1 LKIRLTASIAAVAN
15 AGSWIIVGSV
25 LYGIELESKAV
36 FRTYKRT
43 STGHVPATDIFI
55 EGFFFIEE
63 TSQVCDVAKIPV
75 TDMFPIEK
83 VSIEKKMSICQ
94 CVSLHTLAKSQRF
107 TYP

>member
-36 FRTYKRT
+36 FHTYKRS
-43 STGHVPATDIFI
+43 STRHVPATDIFI
-55 EGFFFIEE
+55 EGFSFIEE
-63 TSQVCDVAKIPV
+63 TSKVCDVANIPV
-75 TDMFPIEK
+75 TDMFPVEK

-94 CVSLHTLAKSQRF
+94 CVSLHTLAKNQHF